1 MCVCMFQHMFNMHTN
16 TAAGTHAMARAD
28 TCIYTPIHT
37 RIHVY
42 LYMYADTIHMH
53 TRAYISTYRGAMSL
67 HTQYQHPNATHP
79 STWAGKFLE
88 SVPIFGLTKQTFPD
102 CHLVLGQGFRV
113 QGLDPG
119 GHVQVCANKGSRL
132 SAPKCAWLVMI
143 SGSGGSLF
151 GFSQWQKCPNALPNE
166 ALIVW
171 W

>member
-1 MCVCMFQHMFNMHTN
+1 MHTA
-16 TAAGTHAMARAD
+16 T
-28 TCIYTPIHT
+28 
-37 RIHVY
+37 
-42 LYMYADTIHMH
+42 
-53 TRAYISTYRGAMSL
+53 YISTYRGAMSL

-143 SGSGGSLF
+143 SGSGVHFLASASGRNVRMHSLTRPSLYGGDMYGRKQALSNLGPWILSRTTSITRGSLRLF
-151 GFSQWQKCPNALPNE
+151 
-166 ALIVW
+166 
-171 W
+171 